1 MEKKHNSEVILFI
14 LLNNVY
20 KADIRKL
27 VYKITRE
34 VEPLHS
40 DPKINRVVIW
50 PNMDVWTR

>member
-1 MEKKHNSEVILFI
+1 MEKTHNSEVILFI

-40 DPKINRVVIW
+40 DPKSNRVVI
-50 PNMDVWTR
+50 